1 MKLGGKVEGITSDE
15 ISQIDQNIDQ
25 YRKEAL
31 DAIFDFYATEDKDA
45 QEIADRRAREAY
57 RNGISAE
64 KRRDGLQGIQAEA
77 QASKQQIA
85 DWAKLL

>member
-1 MKLGGKVEGITSDE
+1 MQLVGKVEGITSDE
-15 ISQIDQNIDQ
+15 IAQVNKNIEK

-31 DAIFDFYATEDKDA
+31 GAIIDFYATEDKNA
-45 QEIADRRAREAY
+45 QETADRKARNAY
-57 RNGISAE
+57 RNGISE
-64 KRRDGLQGIQAEA
+64 TKRRDGLEEIQAEA